1 MDEHTWFSVYLF
13 FMLSTAALNVYQ
25 LTQKKKRRW
34 WVRPINRTRS
44 KEGHFNT
51 IFAYMKAHD
60 HEEFSEF
67 VRMLPEK
74 FDQLVELVSPF
85 LPNPRYC
92 IRKCLPADL
101 RLAVTLSSV
110 LHIYCKLLS

>member
-1 MDEHTWFSVYLF
+1 MDQDTLYLIYLF
-13 FMLSTAALNVYQ
+13 LTLNTAALSLCQ
-25 LTQKKKRRW
+25 LALKKRRRW
-34 WVRPINRTRS
+34 WVRPINRTRQ

-60 HEEFSEF
+60 HEEFYEF
-67 VRMLPEK
+67 TRMWPQK

-85 LPNPRYC
+85 LPNPKNC

-101 RLAVTLSSV
+101 RVAVTLS
-110 LHIYCKLLS
+110 